1 MEEIIPSRQT
11 EDTDTFKLSLEQ
23 CLNFAIKKNGKLH
36 IAKEEYKL
44 AIINFKNSRYDL
56 FPKISA
62 KYEEIEGTSTGED
75 FRGEGS
81 KLELKYPLYTSFK
94 TSSAYKQS
102 RLNIQIARLKHD
114 KIFKDVLTETEKA
127 YYVFAEAKQRT
138 ETLSSLTAI
147 CQEAKDVVKKR
158 FDQGLARDIDWME
171 TQILAKEISQKEKEA
186 SNDLTLAEISL
197 RQLFNFYKGSL
208 EIEWVSGYQTIDID
222 ANKII
227 KAAFSSRSDILM
239 NNLLKKVTEL
249 NKKIAAADSKLQISL
264 DSYAGRR
271 AENFKSEDLDF
282 DNEYYIGFSGKLP
295 LGTNSIETEF
305 IDQDTVPSAGQTTS
319 TEFQSWSAKL
329 NFFDNKINSS
339 KLEGMIKYYKAIE
352 DDEHIKKTAI
362 FEIAKKILEVDQ
374 SYQTLILNNEKVD
387 LARKKLAF
395 QKLKLSK
402 NETSINEYLKETISL
417 FDSETNHSK
426 SLISYYTKVSELN
439 KAIGKPG
446 YFNPID
452 GSKGRDFFKSFFEA
466 EVLPQKNQWFSK
478 SKKQNDPYYPHKT
491 YAEIKS

>member
-1 MEEIIPSRQT
+1 
-11 EDTDTFKLSLEQ
+11 
-23 CLNFAIKKNGKLH
+23 
-36 IAKEEYKL
+36 
-44 AIINFKNSRYDL
+44 
-56 FPKISA
+56 
-62 KYEEIEGTSTGED
+62 
-75 FRGEGS
+75 
-81 KLELKYPLYTSFK
+81 
-94 TSSAYKQS
+94 
-102 RLNIQIARLKHD
+102 
-114 KIFKDVLTETEKA
+114 
-127 YYVFAEAKQRT
+127 
-138 ETLSSLTAI
+138 
-147 CQEAKDVVKKR
+147 
-158 FDQGLARDIDWME
+158 
-171 TQILAKEISQKEKEA
+171 
-186 SNDLTLAEISL
+186 
-197 RQLFNFYKGSL
+197 
-208 EIEWVSGYQTIDID
+208 
-222 ANKII
+222 
-227 KAAFSSRSDILM
+227 
-239 NNLLKKVTEL
+239 
-249 NKKIAAADSKLQISL
+249 
-264 DSYAGRR
+264 
-271 AENFKSEDLDF
+271 
-282 DNEYYIGFSGKLP
+282 
-295 LGTNSIETEF
+295 
-305 IDQDTVPSAGQTTS
+305 
-319 TEFQSWSAKL
+319 
-329 NFFDNKINSS
+329 
-339 KLEGMIKYYKAIE
+339 MIKYYKAIE